1 MNKPMPISF
10 PSAATSVVSVGGTDN
25 DVLLDIRAILGA
37 VRRRMW
43 IIALGFLTTFV
54 LVCVITFQQ
63 TPVYSSTTRVLVDTR
78 EMNVVDMGSVLSGLA
93 PNTAIIDTQVEVI
106 TSRELLGKV
115 VDRLELPERAEF
127 NPSLR
132 TETTMGKVRGSFR
145 SFLRSLSPSADS
157 SGPSGPPTPEQL
169 EQRRRAVA
177 LGILQTKVSV
187 SRIGPTYTI
196 DISARSE
203 DRRLAARIAN
213 TVADQYLVA
222 QLDAKLDATRR
233 ANEWL
238 DERLGDLKDEVNA
251 REAAVADYQAAS
263 GLETAQGSRLIEQQI
278 ADLTAQRI
286 IRESELAEA
295 EARLSNV
302 RAQLNSGVEVDAI
315 AEVLGSATVQQMRGQ
330 LAEVRRNKADLQT
343 RYGPR
348 HPEVLRVNSEENDIN
363 QQIRA
368 EVNRIVSNL
377 ESEAGIARQRIASLN
392 RSISTA
398 RSRLSQ
404 GNRAEVRL
412 RQLEREAEA
421 SRTLYEEFLA
431 RFKETN
437 QQDSLAQADARI
449 ISDATASSTPSS
461 PKPMMNLVIATF
473 LGGLIAGALALI
485 AELLDNNLSSG
496 EDVERIF
503 RVPSVGAI
511 PLLPN
516 LNVFGRPKTS
526 PADYLVENPL
536 SAFAE
541 SIRNLR
547 ASIIFSDLDQA
558 AKTVSISSSL
568 PDEGKTSLVYC
579 LGRMSAMSGA
589 RTLIVDG
596 DFRRRQLTEAVGIE
610 PKVGLIEHLF
620 GEVSLEETIHV
631 DEATGL
637 EVVPLTDGRNTP
649 RDVFGSRAFDR
660 LIEELKT
667 RYDLIVIDTG
677 PLLLMAEARVL
688 ASKVDQVIVAA
699 KWRSTGRQSVQQSLS
714 ILKEFNANVAGVVL
728 TFVDM
733 RRRRHHNYGNANY
746 KAYSKYYTQG

>member
-1 MNKPMPISF
+1 MNKAMPFSF
-10 PSAATSVVSVGGTDN
+10 SPANASIVSAVGAHN
-25 DVLLDIRAILGA
+25 DALLDIRAILGA

-43 IIALGFLTTFV
+43 IIAMGFLTTFV
-54 LVCVITFQQ
+54 LVCVVTFQQ
-63 TPVYSSTTRVLVDTR
+63 TPIYTSTTRVLVDTR
-78 EMNVVDMGSVLSGLA
+78 ELNVVDMGSVLGALA
-93 PNTAIIDTQVEVI
+93 PNTAIIDTEVEVI
-106 TSRELLGKV
+106 TSRELLSKV
-115 VDRLELPERAEF
+115 VDRLELTELAEF
-127 NPSLR
+127 NPGLR
-132 TETTMGKVRGSFR
+132 TPSMMDRWQGGFR
-145 SFLRSLSPSADS
+145 RFLRNLSPSAAPVD
-157 SGPSGPPTPEQL
+157 SGPPTPEQI
-169 EQRRRAVA
+169 EARRASVA
-177 LGILQTKVSV
+177 LGILQSKVDV

-203 DRRLAARIAN
+203 DPSLAAQIAN
-213 TVADQYLVA
+213 AVADQYRVA

-278 ADLTAQRI
+278 SDLTAQRI

-295 EARLSNV
+295 QARLANV
-302 RAQLNSGVEVDAI
+302 RSQLNSGVEVDAI
-315 AEVLGSATVQQMRGQ
+315 AEVLGSATIRELRGQ
-330 LAEVRRNKADLQT
+330 LAEVRRRKADLQT

-348 HPEVLRVNSEENDIN
+348 HPDVLRVIGEESDVN

-377 ESEAGIARQRIASLN
+377 ESEAGIARQRIASIN
-392 RSISTA
+392 SSISAA
-398 RSRLSQ
+398 RARLSQ

-437 QQDSLAQADARI
+437 EQDSLAQADARI
-449 ISDATASSTPSS
+449 ISEATASRTPSS
-461 PKPMMNLVIATF
+461 PQPMLNLVIATM
-473 LGGLIAGALALI
+473 LGGLVAGALALI

-496 EDVERIF
+496 EEVERIF
-503 RVPSVGAI
+503 RVPSMGAI

-547 ASIIFSDLDQA
+547 ASIIFSDLDQP

-589 RTLIVDG
+589 RTLIIDG
-596 DFRRRQLTEAVGIE
+596 DFRRRQLTEAVGVE

-620 GEVSLEETIHV
+620 GEVSLDEAIHV

-660 LIEELKT
+660 LMEELKT

-688 ASKVDQVIVAA
+688 ASKVDQVVVAA
-699 KWRSTGRQSVQQSLS
+699 KWRSTARQSVQQSLS

-728 TFVDM
+728 TFMDM
-733 RRRRHHNYGNANY
+733 RRRRHHNYGSANY
-746 KAYSKYYTQG
+746 KAYSKYYTEG

>member
-10 PSAATSVVSVGGTDN
+10 PSAATPVVSVGGTDN

-54 LVCVITFQQ
+54 LVCVVTFQQ
-63 TPVYSSTTRVLVDTR
+63 TPVYTSTTRVLVDTR

-93 PNTAIIDTQVEVI
+93 PNTAIIDTQVQVI

-115 VDRLELPERAEF
+115 VDRLDLSERPEF

-132 TETTMGKVRGSFR
+132 TPTMTGKLRRTFR
-145 SFLRSLSPSADS
+145 NFLRSLSPSAES
-157 SGPSGPPTPEQL
+157 SGSSGPPTPEQL
-169 EQRRRAVA
+169 EQRRRAIA
-177 LGILQTKVSV
+177 LGILQSKVAV

-315 AEVLGSATVQQMRGQ
+315 AEVLGSATVQQLRGQ

-449 ISDATASSTPSS
+449 ISEATSSSTPSS

-660 LIEELKT
+660 LIEELKG